1 MKKNVMLII
10 TAVFALL
17 VTFSAYAQ
25 NTVKAVKQDTALE
38 KKASTWAKSLN
49 LNDNEKESRVTNII
63 TTHLTA
69 IRDWNNEHPFTL
81 VPAGINPE
89 TGKKLSELDRQII
102 ANSSI
107 PATVH
112 AALMTGLRKDLNE
125 AQTESIL
132 DKYTVGKV
140 AFTLAGYHSIV
151 PNMTAKEDSVI
162 LVNLKEAREQAIDYK
177 NMKQISAIFEIY
189 KTKSEQYFNANGRNW
204 RDMYRAYTAEIIKA
218 KAKKAAVKSAN

>member
-1 MKKNVMLII
+1 MKKSLRLII
-10 TAVFALL
+10 TVVFALL

-25 NTVKAVKQDTALE
+25 NTVKAAKPDTTLE
-38 KKASTWAKSLN
+38 KKAATWSKSLN
-49 LNDNEKESRVTNII
+49 LSDTQKELRITNVIS
-63 TTHLTA
+63 THLTA

-81 VPAGINPE
+81 VPAGINPV

-204 RDMYRAYTAEIIKA
+204 RDMYRAYTAEIT
-218 KAKKAAVKSAN
+218 KAKKAALKPAN

>member
-1 MKKNVMLII
+1 MKKNLIISI
-10 TAVFALL
+10 TAVIALL
-17 VTFSAYAQ
+17 VTFCGYAQ
-25 NTVKAVKQDTALE
+25 NTVTNTKPDTTLE
-38 KKASTWAKSLN
+38 KKAASWAKSLN
-49 LNDNEKESRVTNII
+49 LNDTEKELRITQVI

-69 IRDWNNEHPFTL
+69 IRDWNNEHLFTS
-81 VPAGINPE
+81 VPAGINPV
-89 TGKKLSELDRQII
+89 TGKRLSELDRQII
-102 ANSSI
+102 ANSAI

-112 AALMTGLRKDLNE
+112 TALMAGLRKDLNE

-140 AFTLAGYHSIV
+140 AFTVAGYHSIV

-162 LVNLKEAREQAIDYK
+162 LSNLKEAREQAVDYK

-204 RDMYRAYTAEIIKA
+204 REMYREYTNLIKS
-218 KAKKAAVKSAN
+218 KKAAVKP